1 MEQHLWWWWGIAGP
15 LFFAILKIKVA
26 TLFFVDMTCAE
37 VVVAVRLF
45 ALTDQA
51 IWVDHVGN
59 TVNLLFRNINLPTMK
74 TDTFNQV
81 C

>member
-51 IWVDHVGN
+51 IWVDHVCN
-59 TVNLLFRNINLPTMK
+59 TVNLFLNINLPIMK
-74 TDTFNQV
+74 TDTNN
-81 C
+81 

>member
-1 MEQHLWWWWGIAGP
+1 MQD

-51 IWVDHVGN
+51 IWVDHVCN
-59 TVNLLFRNINLPTMK
+59 TVNLFLNINLPIMK
-74 TDTFNQV
+74 TDTNNLI